1 MKKIVPFVVAGLV
14 LAVGLVAPRVDARPQ
29 DSKSLEQRVAALEQS
44 QSKLEQENKD
54 LHVRLEKTIAYLD
67 KMTKSGQLLLSQLDQ
82 VEKLGFTSGIN
93 YQSRE
98 LMLKAMRE
106 YWSAQQEGLPAV
118 APPPDEAQQG
128 GRVLRQQR

>member
-14 LAVGLVAPRVDARPQ
+14 LAAGLVAPRVNARPQ
-29 DSKSLEQRVAALEQS
+29 DSKTLEQRVAALEQS
-44 QSKLEQENKD
+44 LGKQKQENQDLHARLEQ
-54 LHVRLEKTIAYLD
+54 TIAYLD

-82 VEKLGFTSGIN
+82 VEALGFTSGIN

-106 YWSAQQEGLPAV
+106 YWGAQQEGLPAA
-118 APPPDEAQQG
+118 APEPGEAKEG
-128 GRVLRQQR
+128 GPVVRQRQ